1 MYHTP
6 RLPKIT
12 PQGPKAASRLDGVL
26 DRARR
31 LDERLILESN
41 PLKEV
46 SEGHETIANSSQIVF
61 QGHRVQARALP
72 GAKVL

>member
-6 RLPKIT
+6 RLPKMI
-12 PQGPKAASRLDGVL
+12 PQCPKAASRLDGVL

-31 LDERLILESN
+31 LDERHILDPN
-41 PLKEV
+41 RPKEV
-46 SEGHETIANSSQIVF
+46 SEGHERIANSSQIVL
-61 QGHRVQARALP
+61 QAHRVQARALP